1 VVVAMPMPAINLE
14 QCRVFL
20 LFQQRIIDM
29 HAAQAASCQR
39 RPAAAS
45 GGKSR
50 EGRGAIR

>member
-29 HAAQAASCQR
+29 HAAQAASGKL
-39 RPAAAS
+39 PAAAS